1 MGSLRGDLE
10 VLGIANLMQALT
22 AGPRVGRLTV
32 SREADSKTLQC
43 GPRGLRLL
51 KGNPRVSPLG
61 QILLRTRKLTR
72 AQLTEVLA
80 DHKKSGLP
88 LGEYVTKRGL
98 LAREDIDKALQEQA
112 ADEIYD
118 LFMWTQGTFEFVETE
133 EEPER
138 AGDGILSSVIVDQS
152 VMFIALEAAR
162 RMDHLAQIREV
173 IPGERLVP
181 IALEIPTK
189 AGEPGLDRDSLREI
203 LPFVDGKR
211 SVEEI
216 IEESL
221 YPRFT
226 VLMALHAMAQRGS
239 AKIRD
244 MGAQDGPE
252 TVLLRKFTAAP
263 RAAAPDGATV
273 VLMSDNNPSRLA
285 VSLYLGNLGFT
296 VLECPTN
303 ENLPRLLSRTS
314 AGAVLLETNLG
325 AADGLD
331 LSRRLSKAGLP
342 LLVMTPLTEASVAN
356 AFMSNAR
363 HVLVKPVNSELMLE
377 RLRESLLSQT
387 TATS

>member
-10 VLGIANLMQALT
+10 VLGVANLMQALT
-22 AGPRVGRLTV
+22 VGPRGGRLSV
-32 SREADSKTLQC
+32 SRDGETKTLHC
-43 GPRGLRLL
+43 GPRGLRILD
-51 KGNPRVSPLG
+51 GTRRVSPLG
-61 QILLRTRKLTR
+61 QILVRTRKLTR
-72 AQLTEVLA
+72 AQLADVLA
-80 DHKKSGLP
+80 DHPKSGLP

-98 LAREDIDKALQEQA
+98 LSREEIDKALQEQA

-118 LFMWTQGTFEFVETE
+118 LFMWTQGTFEFVESDA
-133 EEPER
+133 EPDR
-138 AGDGILSSVIVDQS
+138 PGDGILSSVVVDQS

-181 IALEIPTK
+181 VALEIPT
-189 AGEPGLDRDSLREI
+189 GEGEAGLDRDSLREI

-226 VLMALHAMAQRGS
+226 VLLTLHAMAQRGS

-244 MGAQDGPE
+244 VGAQDGPE
-252 TVLLRKFTAAP
+252 TVLLRKFSATP
-263 RAAAPDGATV
+263 RAGAPEGATV
-273 VLMSDNNPSRLA
+273 VLMSDQNASRLA

-296 VLECPTN
+296 VIECPTS
-303 ENLPRLLSRTS
+303 ENLGRLLSRTS
-314 AGAVLLETNLG
+314 AGAVLLESNLG
-325 AADGLD
+325 TPEGID

-342 LLVMTPLTEASVAN
+342 LIVMTPLTETSVAN
-356 AFMSNAR
+356 AFMADAR
-363 HVLVKPVNSELMLE
+363 HVLVKP
-377 RLRESLLSQT
+377 
-387 TATS
+387 